1 MAEEIDSIERL
12 WKKFVKFFSLKNKCD
27 LYLLF
32 IYLRFFFLQDYCLTG
47 MDSEFVEEFAY
58 DPGISSRWNI

>member
-1 MAEEIDSIERL
+1 MKEVCEI
-12 WKKFVKFFSLKNKCD
+12 FSLKNKCD
-27 LYLLF
+27 LHLLF
-32 IYLRFFFLQDYCLTG
+32 IYSRFSFLQDYCLTG

>member
-1 MAEEIDSIERL
+1 MKEVCEI
-12 WKKFVKFFSLKNKCD
+12 FSLKNKCN
-27 LYLLF
+27 LHLLF